1 MMNLSGGGAA
11 SLLEQISAHS
21 EREMSASPKCIRAS
35 LAAKKNVM
43 STLAEDPGFSTTSP
57 LTPRASCSPYFET
70 LDPNAPI
77 MESLLKES
85 PASMRQTAPSTPRQ
99 PHISNESLVTSEN
112 DIELTGRGLALE
124 DIPALE
130 ELLRAGRVKR
140 LNLAKN
146 NLGDAG
152 VAALAQA
159 LLRTSTQL
167 EYLSLA
173 DNGVGESGGLA
184 IVPIVQKQVDLHSL
198 FLAKNNMGPKATAA
212 ILAANANRAQ
222 PMKGLCGLVLD
233 GA

>member
-1 MMNLSGGGAA
+1 
-11 SLLEQISAHS
+11 
-21 EREMSASPKCIRAS
+21 
-35 LAAKKNVM
+35 
-43 STLAEDPGFSTTSP
+43 
-57 LTPRASCSPYFET
+57 
-70 LDPNAPI
+70 
-77 MESLLKES
+77 
-85 PASMRQTAPSTPRQ
+85 MRQRFRARQ
-99 PHISNESLVTSEN
+99 QHRRQIL
-112 DIELTGRGLALE
+112 
-124 DIPALE
+124 
-130 ELLRAGRVKR
+130 
-140 LNLAKN
+140 
-146 NLGDAG
+146 
-152 VAALAQA
+152 AALAQA